1 MTFLGHIIF
10 SEEVE
15 VDLRKMEAVRNCPR
29 PLTLTDIRN
38 FISLASYYQRF
49 VMGFSYIESP
59 MTIDSKV

>member
-29 PLTLTDIRN
+29 PLTPTDIRS
-38 FISLASYYQRF
+38 FLGLAGYYQRF
-49 VMGFSYIESP
+49 VDGFTFVASLVP
-59 MTIDSKV
+59 TLT